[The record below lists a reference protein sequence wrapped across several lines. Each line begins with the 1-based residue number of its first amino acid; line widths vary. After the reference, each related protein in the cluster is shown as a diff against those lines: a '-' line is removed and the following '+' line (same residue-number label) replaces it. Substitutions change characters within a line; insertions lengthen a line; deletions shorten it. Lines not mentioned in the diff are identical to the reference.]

1 MTRLRGECAGTIIS
15 VDNNPGRETPAPKTD
30 PMTTSSQVE
39 SPVSRITTKPPI
51 GCAMLMMDLFRSY
64 LHQHHL
70 PVTHQREAI
79 AMALFESERHL
90 SVDDLEDRL
99 RRRNEHVGKATI
111 YRTLNLLVEVEL
123 ARELDFGEGF
133 KRYEHQAGEARH
145 DHLICTACGKVI
157 RFSRAALDELQERI
171 AADLGFVVQSRRLK
185 LYGLCSDCRAAGHGM
200 GSEGAAAAGTPTEV
214 GVGLGPETG

>member
-1 MTRLRGECAGTIIS
+1 MGWLRGEGAGAIIT
-15 VDNNPGRETPAPKTD
+15 VDNSPSAKDPHQQTD
-30 PMTTSSQVE
+30 PMTTPSQVE
-39 SPVSRITTKPPI
+39 SPVPKITTKPPT

-70 PVTHQREAI
+70 PLTHQREAI

-90 SVDDLEDRL
+90 SVDDLESRL
-99 RRRNEHVGKATI
+99 RGSNEHVGKATV
-111 YRTLNLLVEVEL
+111 YRTVNLLVEAEL

-145 DHLICTACGKVI
+145 DHLICTGCGKVI
-157 RFSRAALDELQERI
+157 RFSRAALDELQEQI

-185 LYGLCSDCRAAGHGM
+185 LYGLCGDCQAS
-200 GSEGAAAAGTPTEV
+200 GSEGAATAGTPTGI